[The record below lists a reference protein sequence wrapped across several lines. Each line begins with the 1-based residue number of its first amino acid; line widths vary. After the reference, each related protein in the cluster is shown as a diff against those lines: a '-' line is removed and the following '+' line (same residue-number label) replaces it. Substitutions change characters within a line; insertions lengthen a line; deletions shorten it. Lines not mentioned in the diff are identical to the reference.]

1 MALDPNIALG
11 IRPMEVANPLAQYAQ
26 IAQLQNYQN
35 QDALAQYQLGAAQ
48 RTEAR
53 DIARMNALA
62 QAGTDETAIGNA
74 LLKSGDIKGY
84 SDFVKATRE
93 GQKALIDM
101 QDIKLKQSR
110 GFLDNLDP
118 SNPNAPAQYLAW
130 AEANHNDPILGPLFA
145 KRGLSIDQTRERV
158 ANAVK
163 MGPQAFSDLVNQS
176 KLGADRFIELNKPS
190 VTPQDTG
197 AGGRLI
203 SRPGLGG
210 AATVVPGSEFTKT
223 ETFADKNAKAR
234 LAFDQAKFA
243 WEKANPGYELKEDA
257 DGNFYGINKQTL
269 QAVPVTIGGA
279 AVAPAPA
286 APAAGGGI
294 PGARMPAPD
303 GAPVAPAAPAEGA
316 PPKQL
321 TGKGTAMT
329 EGQSKS
335 AMFGGA
341 MNQANNI
348 ITKVEKEGTTT
359 APVAVSVL
367 QGLARLSPQ
376 LLGSGENAASSIEA
390 LFRQD
395 PTSILGPNVNQ
406 QKLGQAQVAFATAYL
421 RATSGASF
429 GPSEVAN
436 TIKEFFP
443 LIGEDQSVVRQK
455 AEARKRAI
463 EGMKIST
470 TKQGQ
475 SYIEKSGGNEND
487 PLGLGVR

>member
-1 MALDPNIALG
+1 
-11 IRPMEVANPLAQYAQ
+11 
-26 IAQLQNYQN
+26 
-35 QDALAQYQLGAAQ
+35 
-48 RTEAR
+48 
-53 DIARMNALA
+53 
-62 QAGTDETAIGNA
+62 
-74 LLKSGDIKGY
+74 
-84 SDFVKATRE
+84 
-93 GQKALIDM
+93 
-101 QDIKLKQSR
+101 
-110 GFLDNLDP
+110 
-118 SNPNAPAQYLAW
+118 
-130 AEANHNDPILGPLFA
+130 
-145 KRGLSIDQTRERV
+145 
-158 ANAVK
+158 
-163 MGPQAFSDLVNQS
+163 
-176 KLGADRFIELNKPS
+176 
-190 VTPQDTG
+190 
-197 AGGRLI
+197 
-203 SRPGLGG
+203 
-210 AATVVPGSEFTKT
+210 
-223 ETFADKNAKAR
+223 
-234 LAFDQAKFA
+234 
-243 WEKANPGYELKEDA
+243 
-257 DGNFYGINKQTL
+257 
-269 QAVPVTIGGA
+269 
-279 AVAPAPA
+279 
-286 APAAGGGI
+286 
-294 PGARMPAPD
+294 
-303 GAPVAPAAPAEGA
+303 
-316 PPKQL
+316 
-321 TGKGTAMT
+321 MT